1 MDFRL
6 NDIEVRVIGSLIEK
20 EKTTPEY
27 YPLSLNSLKNAC
39 NQKSNRNPVITCE
52 ESEIEKAIEK
62 LREKKFAVRRTGD
75 DLRVP
80 KFRQTFTE
88 TLNLTDKETAVLAVL
103 MLRGAQTP
111 GEIKGRTGRLYDF
124 SSLEEVDEVL
134 TALSIREE
142 PYIKKLSRLP
152 GTKENRFVHLFS
164 GESDLKSN
172 KKGSEKDNEL
182 AAPDE
187 IEKLHEEINLLNSEL
202 VKLRCEFE
210 EFRKRFE

>member
-164 GESDLKSN
+164 GEPDLESN

-187 IEKLHEEINLLNSEL
+187 IEKLHEEINSLRSEL
-202 VKLRCEFE
+202 DNLRGEFE

>member
-52 ESEIEKAIEK
+52 ESEIEKALEK

-164 GESDLKSN
+164 GEPDLKSN

>member
-1 MDFRL
+1 L
-6 NDIEVRVIGSLIEK
+6 QS
-20 EKTTPEY
+20 
-27 YPLSLNSLKNAC
+27 
-39 NQKSNRNPVITCE
+39 KSNRNPVITCE

>member
-52 ESEIEKAIEK
+52 ESEIEKALEK

-164 GESDLKSN
+164 GGPDLESN
-172 KKGSEKDNEL
+172 KKGSKKDNEL

-187 IEKLHEEINLLNSEL
+187 TENLHEEINSLRSEL
-202 VKLRCEFE
+202 DNLRGEFE

>member
-164 GESDLKSN
+164 DEPDLESN
-172 KKGSEKDNEL
+172 KKRSEKDNEL

-202 VKLRCEFE
+202 FKLRCEFE